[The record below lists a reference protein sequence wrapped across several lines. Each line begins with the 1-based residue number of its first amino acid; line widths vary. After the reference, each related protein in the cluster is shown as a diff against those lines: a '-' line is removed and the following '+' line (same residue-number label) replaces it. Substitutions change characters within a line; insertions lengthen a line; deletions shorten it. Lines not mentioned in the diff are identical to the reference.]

1 MRGAEYSRDEEL
13 SRAYA
18 AAAYQHTTGA
28 WLSELNAVQDKL
40 AADPALLANLDDGE
54 SDFANRQARLD
65 AILPSQARTDV
76 KNFLYTLLREGH
88 LGLLDTVIAD
98 LTRMVA
104 QRSAAQVAH
113 VTSAVPLTPDEQEA
127 LRQRVHARYGNEVEL
142 DFHVDSSILGGV
154 ILQIGD
160 KVIDGSI
167 AGRLTTLHERL
178 TAVR

>member
-1 MRGAEYSRDEEL
+1 MRGSEHSPDGEL
-13 SRAYA
+13 SQVYA

-28 WLSELNAVQDKL
+28 WLSGLNAVQAKL
-40 AADPALLANLDDGE
+40 AADPALLADLNNGE
-54 SDFANRQARLD
+54 LDFATRQARLD
-65 AILPSQARTDV
+65 AILPSTARTDI

-98 LTRMVA
+98 LARMVA
-104 QRSAAQVAH
+104 QRSAAPVAH

-127 LRQRVHARYGNEVEL
+127 LRQRVHARYGGEVEL
-142 DFHVDSSILGGV
+142 DFHVDPSILGGV

-167 AGRLTTLHERL
+167 ASRLTTLHERL
-178 TAVR
+178 AAVR